1 VSNPRTNARRRA
13 WALVGAGSALVGAGF
28 GLVPVATAATPSP
41 TPTVQSVSLQ
51 SSATKVTSSTSQQL
65 LVQLSATQ
73 GQTATVTLSNGSSA
87 TSESHAW
94 TFTIDS
100 GALTVDS
107 NGKGSLN
114 IPASELS
121 PYGTV
126 DLTIQPIGKPTTQSC
141 QGAPTSQTQ
150 QVSLGG
156 SFFFDSRSNGS
167 HAWGT
172 VGKKTGKFTFSATN
186 TVVWTYVNTNPG
198 CYNLNS
204 VPCQASLYWQSPNQ
218 ALILGGSRIG
228 TKGSIFASRT
238 ISLTTPSG
246 ASRADEAFGVS
257 KKLVLVRNGAAASL
271 TVTASS
277 NSSGSAT
284 LSAKRH
290 SKPASQH
297 CTQSGKTK
305 TETLTSWNNA
315 KYRNG
320 TKPLKVLEQIFGA
333 IKVPNN
339 TQATISK
346 ASIF

>member
-1 VSNPRTNARRRA
+1 VIDRGTRRHRRA
-13 WALVGAGSALVGAGF
+13 GALVGAGSMLVGAGF
-28 GLVPVATAATPSP
+28 GLVPVASAATPSP
-41 TPTVQSVSLQ
+41 SPTVQSVSLQ
-51 SSATKVTSSTSQQL
+51 SSATKVTSSTSHQL
-65 LVQLSATQ
+65 LVQLNATQ
-73 GQTATVTLSNGSSA
+73 GQTATITLRDGSSA

-94 TFTIDS
+94 TFPIDS
-100 GALTVDS
+100 SALTVDS
-107 NGKGSLN
+107 NGRGTLN
-114 IPASELS
+114 IPAAEIS

-126 DLTIQPIGKPTTQSC
+126 DLTIQPVGKPTTQSC

-156 SFFFDSRSNGS
+156 SFFFDTHSSGS

-238 ISLTTPSG
+238 TSLSAPSG

-257 KKLVLVRNGAAASL
+257 KKLALVRSGSAASL
-271 TVTASS
+271 KVTALT
-277 NSSGSAT
+277 NSTGSAT

-297 CTQSGKTK
+297 CAQGGKTK

-315 KYRNG
+315 RYRNG

-339 TQATISK
+339 SQATISK
-346 ASIF
+346 ASVF